1 MGLEG
6 VSSIRNMQAAVQV
19 QQAPSVQ
26 PAVQPQVKAVES
38 VETPAVQPQARA
50 VENTEVAPAQAQE
63 TVKDNGRQADTA
75 GKPTVNVEKEP
86 TANEK
91 ASNEQLKRAIEQLN
105 RKIGNSEAI
114 FGVHEDTHRVTIKI
128 IDKDTK
134 EVLKELPPEKT
145 LDMIAR
151 VWEMAGILVDEKR

>member
-38 VETPAVQPQARA
+38 VETPAMQPQARA
-50 VENTEVAPAQAQE
+50 VENTEVAPAQSQE
-63 TVKDNGRQADTA
+63 TVKDNGRQAENA
-75 GKPTVNVEKEP
+75 GKSAANVNVEKEP

-91 ASNEQLKRAIEQLN
+91 LS
-105 RKIGNSEAI
+105 S
-114 FGVHEDTHRVTIKI
+114 
-128 IDKDTK
+128 
-134 EVLKELPPEKT
+134 
-145 LDMIAR
+145 
-151 VWEMAGILVDEKR
+151 

>member
-6 VSSIRNMQAAVQV
+6 VSSIRNMQPQVTQPQTAAQ
-19 QQAPSVQ
+19 PVQ
-26 PAVQPQVKAVES
+26 PVQTTAKPVDNTDVATTKPQDTV
-38 VETPAVQPQARA
+38 
-50 VENTEVAPAQAQE
+50 
-63 TVKDNGRQADTA
+63 TVKDNSRQQEGRADSQFN
-75 GKPTVNVEKEP
+75 VNAESEQ

-91 ASNEQLKRAIEQLN
+91 VSNEQLKKAVEELN
-105 RKIGNSEAI
+105 KKIGNSEAV

-134 EVLKELPPEKT
+134 KVLKELPPEKT

-151 VWEMAGILVDEKR
+151 VWEMAGILIDEKR